1 MPTLTQARPKNV
13 PIIPTDAEEAEYPP
27 ELFEKWDRL
36 YETAQKKIAA
46 GELVPQTAKELAA
59 EFGINLDD

>member
-13 PIIPTDAEEAEYPP
+13 PIIPAVEEAEYPP

-36 YETAQKKIAA
+36 YETAQKKIAT
-46 GELVPQTAKELAA
+46 GELVPQTAKELAV

>member
-1 MPTLTQARPKNV
+1 MPTLTQARPKTV
-13 PIIPTDAEEAEYPP
+13 PIIPAAVEEAEYPP

-36 YETAQKKIAA
+36 YETAQKKIAT

-59 EFGINLDD
+59 EFGINLET